1 MVINM
6 KAKKESRHRKNKKI
20 KKREQFRRIRNKNEA
35 VYRTPNFFESATGV
49 SLISESGIFQIKEGF
64 TKMYRLPEGINI
76 EEIHKICVGF
86 RTMNADIGFFKRRG
100 ADQVSLLLYAEKQ
113 NIQEAQAWFEKAEL
127 QDKLK
132 TVNAE
137 ERMEEYCSFLSEVLK
152 KENKVDSYLTETQ
165 KWKALAKLEG
175 AVMKENGIRTESGV
189 FQIMAVRSFQMNIK
203 EKNLAVL
210 TAQDCV
216 MASYI
221 GISSVSDEIVAE
233 LINSKYLGV
242 EGILPRM
249 RRKNPV
255 LFDILNQDWKNSE
268 EESSDTQGFIL
279 GTVYFLLQATNLE
292 EMKAEQVAFQRKA
305 AEYGI
310 TVEALTWKSN
320 RMTREQKEW
329 ISMFGMSGKRQKEYR
344 CVLSTEAIEKL
355 LPRGTDCRKPDQGES
370 YDIAEMKALFFE
382 EGTDVGENER
392 K

>member
-6 KAKKESRHRKNKKI
+6 KAKKESRHRKNKKVR
-20 KKREQFRRIRNKNEA
+20 KREQFRRTRNKNEA

-64 TKMYRLPEGINI
+64 TKMYRLPEDTNI

-100 ADQVSLLLYAEKQ
+100 AEQISLLLYVEKQ
-113 NIQEAQAWFEKAEL
+113 NIQEAQAWFEKVEQ
-127 QDKLK
+127 QDRIKK
-132 TVNAE
+132 VNAE

-152 KENKVDSYLTETQ
+152 KENRVDSYLTETQ

-175 AVMKENGIRTESGV
+175 AGMEESGIRTESGV

-203 EKNLAVL
+203 EKNLAEL

-216 MASYI
+216 MTSYI
-221 GISSVSDEIVAE
+221 GISSVSDETVAE
-233 LINSKYLGV
+233 LIDSKYLGV

-268 EESSDTQGFIL
+268 EGSSDTQGFIL
-279 GTVYFLLQATNLE
+279 GTVYFLLQAPNLE
-292 EMKAEQVAFQRKA
+292 EMKAEQAAFQRKA

-310 TVEALTWKSN
+310 SVEALTWKSN

-329 ISMFGMSGKRQKEYR
+329 ISMFGMSGRRQEEYR
-344 CVLSTEAIEKL
+344 CVLSSEVIEKL
-355 LPRGTDCRKPDQGES
+355 FPGGTDCRMPDQGES

-392 K
+392 I